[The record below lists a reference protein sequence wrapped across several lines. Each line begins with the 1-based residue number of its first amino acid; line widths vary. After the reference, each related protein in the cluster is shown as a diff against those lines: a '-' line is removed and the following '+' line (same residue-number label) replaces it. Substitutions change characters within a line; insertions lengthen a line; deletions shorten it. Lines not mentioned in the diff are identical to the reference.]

1 MKIEKDISDLSKFI
15 DGIQGEVVDFMDEK
29 AREAVKL
36 QQVEANYRNHTW
48 NLRSSLGYVVTYDGK
63 EKRRYIS
70 GMNYGDEAAEAIK
83 KWLEQVGN
91 QHCICRWHVLR
102 FFRQLKRLRCPGHRT
117 ILFSQSIKRK
127 RMKRDLLINGYDAYA
142 MGIAMGSGFIAS
154 LRAPASLKDF
164 VENDDP
170 KKDGKQVIYPEEP
183 KVAARDLTLT
193 FVIFGDT
200 LTEHTLNYNSF
211 IELLKRGKM
220 DISVPLIS
228 ADIYHLTYIGNSGSY
243 MMSADLTTSQLTV
256 KFNEPNPANRV
267 AKTENI

>member
-1 MKIEKDISDLSKFI
+1 
-15 DGIQGEVVDFMDEK
+15 
-29 AREAVKL
+29 
-36 QQVEANYRNHTW
+36 
-48 NLRSSLGYVVTYDGK
+48 
-63 EKRRYIS
+63 
-70 GMNYGDEAAEAIK
+70 
-83 KWLEQVGN
+83 
-91 QHCICRWHVLR
+91 
-102 FFRQLKRLRCPGHRT
+102 
-117 ILFSQSIKRK
+117 
-127 RMKRDLLINGYDAYA
+127 MKRDLLINGYDAYA

-200 LTEHTLNYNSF
+200 LTEHTLNSNSF

>member
-1 MKIEKDISDLSKFI
+1 
-15 DGIQGEVVDFMDEK
+15 
-29 AREAVKL
+29 
-36 QQVEANYRNHTW
+36 
-48 NLRSSLGYVVTYDGK
+48 
-63 EKRRYIS
+63 
-70 GMNYGDEAAEAIK
+70 
-83 KWLEQVGN
+83 
-91 QHCICRWHVLR
+91 
-102 FFRQLKRLRCPGHRT
+102 
-117 ILFSQSIKRK
+117 
-127 RMKRDLLINGYDAYA
+127 MKRDLLINGYDAYA

-200 LTEHTLNYNSF
+200 LTEHYNSF

>member
-83 KWLEQVGN
+83 KWL
-91 QHCICRWHVLR
+91 
-102 FFRQLKRLRCPGHRT
+102 FRQLKRLRCPGHRT

>member
-1 MKIEKDISDLSKFI
+1 
-15 DGIQGEVVDFMDEK
+15 
-29 AREAVKL
+29 
-36 QQVEANYRNHTW
+36 
-48 NLRSSLGYVVTYDGK
+48 
-63 EKRRYIS
+63 
-70 GMNYGDEAAEAIK
+70 
-83 KWLEQVGN
+83 
-91 QHCICRWHVLR
+91 
-102 FFRQLKRLRCPGHRT
+102 
-117 ILFSQSIKRK
+117 
-127 RMKRDLLINGYDAYA
+127 MKRDLLINGYDAYA

-200 LTEHTLNYNSF
+200 LTDTLNYNSF

>member
-1 MKIEKDISDLSKFI
+1 
-15 DGIQGEVVDFMDEK
+15 
-29 AREAVKL
+29 
-36 QQVEANYRNHTW
+36 
-48 NLRSSLGYVVTYDGK
+48 
-63 EKRRYIS
+63 
-70 GMNYGDEAAEAIK
+70 
-83 KWLEQVGN
+83 
-91 QHCICRWHVLR
+91 
-102 FFRQLKRLRCPGHRT
+102 
-117 ILFSQSIKRK
+117 
-127 RMKRDLLINGYDAYA
+127 MKRDLLINGYDAYA

-183 KVAARDLTLT
+183 KVAARDL
-193 FVIFGDT
+193 T